1 MIKNKTKQLI
11 FITYDGIKNSVFQS
25 QVLKPILN
33 EIDQN
38 KYLHVKF
45 VCFEKHAPTKEE
57 IINILGQR
65 ERLKIVF
72 LHRYPFLGNLSL
84 LHATS
89 CLTSLLKTLNF
100 DQITARGPLAGYI
113 TLQTL
118 SKLQNFETPVVVQA
132 RGLCAEEYRYA
143 SQKSISSNRKNIGI
157 KALWDKLIFKSLQ
170 KIEKYVYNAQ
180 TSNAF
185 NLKIEAVSLALK
197 DYIIQKFGADPV
209 KIVLAIKD
217 IPKTIDKYQVVV
229 WRTQVRDELGIP
241 DDYTVYC
248 YSGSF
253 KPWQCAKET
262 IESFSFQYFKDPKS
276 FMLVLTQDQEPFE
289 NELKRLDI
297 PKSNYIIKNVKTE
310 ELYKYMSAANFG
322 FLLRE
327 QDIIN
332 WVSRPTKM
340 LEYQACGLQIIH
352 NNTVAWLAKK

>member
-1 MIKNKTKQLI
+1 MIKNKTKQLV
-11 FITYDGIKNSVFQS
+11 FVVYDGIKNSVFQS
-25 QVLKPILN
+25 QVLKPILDEIEQN
-33 EIDQN
+33 ED
-38 KYLHVKF
+38 LHVTF
-45 VCFEKHAPTKEE
+45 ICFEKHIPKKEDS
-57 IINILGQR
+57 IKIFGQH
-65 ERLKIVF
+65 ERLTSLFI
-72 LHRYPFLGNLSL
+72 HRYPFLGKLSL
-84 LHATS
+84 IHAIS

-100 DQITARGPLAGYI
+100 DQITARGPLAGYV
-113 TLQTL
+113 TLQAL
-118 SKLQNFETPVVVQA
+118 SKIKNFDIPVVIQA
-132 RGLCAEEYRYA
+132 RGLCAQEYRYA
-143 SQKSISSNRKNIGI
+143 SQKNISSNSKNIGI

-170 KIEKYVYNAQ
+170 KIEKSVYRAQ
-180 TSNAF
+180 TSDTF

-197 DYIIQKFGADPV
+197 DYLIQEFGADPV
-209 KIVLAIKD
+209 KIIIAIND

-229 WRTQVRDELGIP
+229 WRTQIRDELAIP

-297 PKSNYIIKNVKTE
+297 PKSNYIIKNVNPE
-310 ELYKYMSAANFG
+310 ELYRYLCAANFG

-352 NNTVAWLAKK
+352 NNTIAWLAKS